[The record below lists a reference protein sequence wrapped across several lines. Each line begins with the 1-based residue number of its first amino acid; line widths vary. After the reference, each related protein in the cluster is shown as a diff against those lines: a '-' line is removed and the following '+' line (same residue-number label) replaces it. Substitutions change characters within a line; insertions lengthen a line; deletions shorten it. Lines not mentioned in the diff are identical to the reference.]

1 MRINDVDLAKKLP
14 AIAAAILATAIVLAV
29 GLFAHALKAG
39 LEASEIEHL
48 QREVRLI
55 NDGIAAFNESVEEG
69 ARRIGRVFAAEYD
82 GQFALATDGGAADG
96 AKSAPLLR
104 IGERVVNGDHAPS
117 DRLLGKTGAVS
128 SVFVL
133 KGGEFIRVATSI
145 KNEQGERAVGSALA
159 ASHPATGRLLAGQDW
174 TGRATLFGKE
184 WMANYWP
191 VKSVSG
197 EVIGCL
203 AIAVDFNDGYAALKE
218 RLKKVKIGSTGYV
231 YVVDS
236 QPGNNLGSFVIHP
249 TLEKKNVFDTRSA
262 DGQAIFRDMLQNK
275 NGVLRYQWLNKEAN
289 ESAPREKIA
298 AYESYA
304 PWHWVVAAGSYT
316 EEFMGL
322 SRTLLFW
329 VSVGAVGVLIGL
341 NIALFFVIRNLVTR
355 PLARLT
361 SSLAELASGNGDLTA
376 RISVAGKD
384 EVGRVGTTFNTFL
397 DTLQGMVK
405 RTAETASEVSSA
417 ARQLAGVTE
426 TVNRSINAQ
435 NEAASSTA
443 AAVEQMA
450 VSIASVSDGA
460 AAVRDQ
466 AQRSLEQTTRGN
478 SELNA
483 VVSELHEVGTAVQ
496 RITQTVHGFVESVAS
511 ITALTHEVKEIAD
524 QTNLLALNAA
534 IEAARAGESGRGFA
548 VVADEVRKLAE
559 KSTRSAQEIDK
570 VTAHLGQQSDAVD
583 GEVRKGQT
591 ALQTGLENLKQV
603 TTRLDQASQTV
614 STASSGVSGITEAVN
629 EQRSAGGEI
638 AQHVDNIARMSDESC
653 AALAEAKESVQRL
666 NQLAAALTDQV
677 RRFKV

>member
-1 MRINDVDLAKKLP
+1 MRIHDVDLAKKLP

-29 GLFAHALKAG
+29 GAFAHALRAG
-39 LEASEIEHL
+39 LEALEMEHL

-55 NDGIAAFNESVEEG
+55 VDGIASFNESVE
-69 ARRIGRVFAAEYD
+69 AATRTIGRVFAADYD
-82 GQFALATDGGAADG
+82 GPFSLSTDGGTAV
-96 AKSAPLLR
+96 PVLR
-104 IGERVVNGDHAPS
+104 SGERVVNGDHAPS
-117 DRLLGKTGAVS
+117 DRLLGKTGAGS
-128 SVFVL
+128 SVFVR
-133 KGGEFIRVATSI
+133 KGDEFVRVVTSA
-145 KNEQGERAVGSALA
+145 KNEQGERAVGTTLA
-159 ASHPATGRLLAGQDW
+159 ATHPALGRLLAGQDW
-174 TGRATLFGKE
+174 TGRATVFGKE
-184 WMANYWP
+184 WMAHYWP

-197 EVIGCL
+197 QVIGCM
-203 AIAVDFNDGYAALKE
+203 AVVVDFNDGYAALKE
-218 RLKKVKIGSTGYV
+218 RLKKIKIGSTGYV

-236 QPGNNLGSFVIHP
+236 QPGNNRGSFVIHP
-249 TLEKKNVFDTRSA
+249 ALEKKNVLDTRSA
-262 DGQAIFRDMLQNK
+262 DGQAIFRDMLENK
-275 NGVLRYQWLNKEAN
+275 NGLLRYQWLNKEAN

-298 AYESYA
+298 VYESYT
-304 PWHWVVAAGSYT
+304 PWHWIVAAGSYT

-322 SRTLLFW
+322 SRTLVFW

-341 NIALFFVIRNLVTR
+341 NIALFVVIRNLVTR

-376 RISVAGKD
+376 RILVAGRD

-405 RTAETASEVSSA
+405 RTAETAIEVSSA

-426 TVNRSINAQ
+426 TVDQSINAQ
-435 NEAASSTA
+435 NGAASSMA

-460 AAVRDQ
+460 ATVRDQ
-466 AQRSLEQTTRGN
+466 AQHSLEETNRGN
-478 SELNA
+478 GELKA

-570 VTAHLGQQSDAVD
+570 VTAHLGLQSETVD
-583 GEVRKGQT
+583 GDVRKGQT

-603 TTRLDQASQTV
+603 SARLDQASQTV

-629 EQRSAGGEI
+629 EQRSASGEI
-638 AQHVDNIARMSDESC
+638 AQHVDKIARMSDESC
-653 AALAEAKESVQRL
+653 AALADAKESVQRL
-666 NQLAAALTDQV
+666 NQLAATLTDQV

>member
-1 MRINDVDLAKKLP
+1 MRIHDVDLAKKLP
-14 AIAAAILATAIVLAV
+14 AIAATILATAIVLAV
-29 GLFAHALKAG
+29 GAFAHALKTG

-55 NDGIAAFNESVEEG
+55 NDGIAAFNQSVEEG

-82 GQFALATDGGAADG
+82 GPFSLTTDGGTAV
-96 AKSAPLLR
+96 PLLR
-104 IGERVVNGDHAPS
+104 SGERVVNGDHAPA

-128 SVFVL
+128 SVFVF

-159 ASHPATGRLLAGQDW
+159 ASHPTTGRLLAGQDW

-184 WMANYWP
+184 WMAHYWP

-197 EVIGCL
+197 EVIGSM

-262 DGQAIFRDMLQNK
+262 DGQAIFRDMLENK
-275 NGVLRYQWLNKEAN
+275 NGLLRYQWLNKEAN

-298 AYESYA
+298 VYESYT
-304 PWHWVVAAGSYT
+304 PWHWIVAAGSYT

-322 SRTLLFW
+322 SRTLVFW

-341 NIALFFVIRNLVTR
+341 NIALFVVIRNLVTR

-376 RISVAGKD
+376 RILVAGRD

-426 TVNRSINAQ
+426 TVDRSINAQ
-435 NEAASSTA
+435 NGAASSMA

-460 AAVRDQ
+460 ATVRDQ
-466 AQRSLEQTTRGN
+466 AQHSLEETNRGN
-478 SELNA
+478 GELKA

-570 VTAHLGQQSDAVD
+570 VTAHLGLQSETVD
-583 GEVRKGQT
+583 GDVRKGQT

-603 TTRLDQASQTV
+603 SARLDQASQTV

-629 EQRSAGGEI
+629 EQRSASGEI
-638 AQHVDNIARMSDESC
+638 AQHVDKIARMSDESC
-653 AALAEAKESVQRL
+653 AALADAKESVQRL
-666 NQLAAALTDQV
+666 NQLAATLTDQV